1 MAATKKKET
10 RDEIISRVAKE
21 YNITPKEPNSK
32 GTVIA
37 SSKGSQRTYKAN
49 RPAEEQKQV
58 NQSIAQQQ
66 GNAYWAKKKQEG
78 TYNYKWYAGA
88 APTAS
93 ETMAQIFRQS
103 SNDEGFF
110 NKLNGLFDEE
120 TQNSGSVIYS
130 PYRQATNYKAIEGL
144 RALGVDVPDVVTS
157 DWISSMQ
164 SIYASQART
173 TATGYNAAAP
183 TKSSTVENDIAY
195 WLESL
200 EDAENRTGL
209 AEQQVQSLYDEVKY
223 WTERGYGDSEIAK
236 RVKADFSAKYNVLDD
251 MDSART
257 SHEAVR
263 LNRAIDYNG
272 DDTIYGM
279 IWAARNNGGSGD
291 YFQDAVHQRLGQGAL
306 YQRDPASEAARD
318 PSSYES
324 YDPYSQG
331 GTLHELNRKYGV
343 NAFSREWLEANRSM
357 LADPEQAEDWRD
369 IEADLERADTAAAE
383 LEKLNQLIEKQVQ
396 KGKDIDTITEMLNAV
411 CTDGAWGSDKFPTL
425 QKMEATRASGTYLNL
440 AYGVDFTLP
449 KAIARAQQMIDERD
463 AAVETEKAAEP
474 KSDDSLWDK
483 FNRFLASIGIP
494 GLGSYGEEIDGM
506 LAAQK
511 DAYDANTIGKNY
523 ASKVLGIEIYGDL
536 TAQEQALVEQT
547 VDSVE
552 TATKP
557 RATAEEREAANVN
570 IELLQGAL
578 TQAADDPNRQQQ
590 DSYKT
595 KESWTSVAEQNEEE
609 PREGMIEMV
618 AEPTAYVEGMT
629 TAQADYVDEQA
640 ALDAYAQMCQG
651 GEWDSGI
658 FDWAMA
664 QSNNPDAIWAEIGQ
678 GIIDHRTQGAEL
690 TGLAKSWWSKFGGLV
705 DNIGYPTDYSQINDY
720 EAHPENYDSRRAY
733 GTQVYGALEMNEE
746 AYRAGAIG
754 AQQYADNLIRIS
766 DIADGISGMTNGARA
781 TDEQADQYISHT
793 GANAILE
800 KVYDI
805 CKSGMDAQSK
815 QEEATRQ
822 QIYAQN
828 ETLIRQMAAGEPIT
842 DEAAMWGIMSADT
855 SEMRA
860 NDAAYKDALNYIDH
874 ELGAER
880 IADSRINFTTGDAN
894 VDAAWG
900 EEYVHNEGAM
910 VYSQGV
916 TALARA
922 KLDANLQYAAAC
934 GLTLEEYYAKFPEFA
949 RTPRQI
955 VGEARAEYNNAWCEF
970 GGTLEALTKTNESF
984 EGSDVETAAP
994 EVAAK
999 TGQDSLSFSETLA
1012 LAVQKVDASNALDL
1026 EKTLYMMLYGWRD
1039 NAGRVDLL
1047 KGQYSN
1053 DRSAYAADL
1062 DTWEASREAKLRDTY
1077 ENDITAKKAGTS
1089 YEDWRAENSDQQLE
1103 EIRALRESSRDI
1115 FDIGLSIDE
1124 LNAQQ
1129 QIVQKTGNTANVDKV
1144 IAEYGSK
1151 TDQEIYNATA
1161 SLAQSAQM
1169 MLTTALL
1176 GGGMGGTLASTAANA
1191 GGKAYDRFEASG
1203 DYDTAMAASIG
1214 AWVVNAAIEKASFD
1228 RLMPESLGGAM
1239 EQKMLAARS
1248 MLAREGVLGMI
1259 KSPKSLS
1266 KAAQGVVSAA
1276 LKNATG
1282 SVGEG
1287 IEELLQSLTDSVADN
1302 IVYGKSILPSA
1313 EQFSE
1318 AKEEGKAGF
1327 WMGAVMEVGSD
1338 LVFGIPKI
1346 TDYAGNAISKAE
1358 AMLKP
1363 EHDGA
1368 ILNSAIDFEASAM
1381 ALANS
1386 QDALAKIEASS
1397 EYAQK
1402 QQAETELQ
1410 AVEAEMI
1417 EAETAYTEAKSAQ
1430 GAAVTAL
1437 ENANVEA
1444 QDADAFTEAMRKN
1457 MVAAAENLNATNE
1470 RLEQAQADLSAAQAK
1485 QATAQQKLAAAQTI
1499 VQGMYNQ
1506 TMDEAKAHYAQV
1518 VADKYF
1524 AGDSEA
1530 QRAASEKYLNACREL
1545 DAVKTLVR
1553 STAPMNDGQSA
1564 HIDHGRALIAEDSA
1578 EAVVAEAKA
1587 QMDEAYAQTAEGKV
1601 GATQNAEL
1609 QEAAEAAAQAAD
1621 AAKAAPTDARKQL
1634 AAEAA
1639 QAQYAA
1645 VQAQQSLD
1653 NGRDGIS
1660 ARLQSP
1666 VPSEREQAVA
1676 DWKELQNKAST
1687 ATEHARQLT
1696 KLFNETDTQKD
1707 LRSAIENMRQY
1718 TNDDLIDTR
1727 SRNHEAAS
1735 AAYAELQR
1743 AQAAVEIEQ
1752 AWNDMLNGTQDVAA
1766 YQDAREKYDS
1776 AVDNQNRLNYTNNY
1790 KEANGNVGEGLYRED
1805 VRGASGAGGT
1815 GEGSGAAVRGSVTI
1829 RSSGNRR
1836 IAGWQNASRHSGGRR
1851 ADGHLGYESTTGI
1864 TEVSATPEAYV
1875 EALAAAKAARP
1886 EDGHQVSAH
1895 SVEDITEHGLRPYL
1909 TGDGLAG
1916 FAIEP
1921 NGNITGVFKNP
1932 ESKRRDTM
1940 TDMMLTAIA
1949 NGGDR
1954 LDCYAG
1960 DLFNTSASRDQRLGD
1975 LVSKYARY
1983 GFEPVAVVKYNPEYA
1998 ESDKIQ
2004 DIVFFMHN
2012 GKSIAEIQADIA
2024 NKTYASYTPEQLLAL
2039 KQFGPDDYDAAM
2051 AYRDSLIEQRKPD
2064 IQEWRD
2070 TGMGWGDHRTPGK
2083 TGETT
2088 TAEHNPIEILD
2099 ELTRRIRVGYNPGGD
2114 MSVNNM
2120 RMPAGTQGFYN
2131 RLARSITTRTNSAG
2145 DLAVSLHEF
2154 GHAVQDR
2161 LSGLHATPQLIQA
2174 LPQGVRNSYAP
2185 QELDGE
2191 AVAEFVVDYIFSRDE
2206 AIRQAGAQYVQDFE
2220 DMLRADRTLNDAIEY
2235 ASTQTELW
2243 NNASTSSKIGA
2254 TIRDGNDPERNR
2266 VGSWIQDTLR
2276 KVETAIADMT
2286 APADLVSRDF
2296 RNTALYSMHASN
2308 RADMCISRFMI
2319 DPQGRNIGQSLA
2331 ERIYRAGVKGQADI
2345 DEVCRFALA
2354 RHALDRRNQNA
2365 DVFSPEEFSTADLT
2379 AYIEETRNKRP
2390 SIVAGANALVSYWK
2404 DFMDAWWVETGMIS
2418 RQDAREM
2425 REKYP
2430 NYVPTFRVVGKNFAQ
2445 YGGRSSRFQI
2455 RGVTRGGSSLEVI
2468 NPINSIV
2475 RMTQQMVSTVSHNQM
2490 MREFHSEMR
2499 HGGLGYI
2506 ADDVTQEVRLQ
2517 TNNITRMQ
2525 EALEAINDTG
2535 VVDPDLM
2542 DDAYARLLELQ
2553 QRWIG
2558 TGQNHGMN
2566 VVGGVNEMGT
2576 PFFYKVKD
2584 EGLFRLLSGT
2594 ANSSGDMGA
2603 ALRTI
2608 RNFKNLF
2615 TQLTTGKNPGFAL
2628 KNAIRDFQA
2637 SVATGTHSLTYADG
2651 MVRWVRA
2658 FYDVLTQSGAYPE
2671 WKAMGGGEHTRYST
2685 GIDGSDARKATQEI
2699 TDTLLR
2705 GKLTRRGRYATKSTA
2720 LDKISNVFTLERLNT
2735 AIEDASRYVEYRF
2748 GRHDRS
2754 TPEGRQEAF
2763 MASQNVTTNFGTHG
2777 ASRFIQIAN
2786 NVVPF
2791 MNATIQGLNKDINLM
2806 RDLFSGLDRNNND
2819 SARWRQAAPKL
2830 AKTMLNSM
2838 LTAMLQYGILKLAGG
2853 DDDDEDYALL
2863 SQEMRTGNLI
2873 IPIGKDVME
2882 LLGGIGFDRPYI
2894 RIPIS
2899 QSPIARMLY
2908 SAGLDIAANVKDYS
2922 PLEVDM
2928 WRAVKSILGDSMVD
2942 GTVLQAIDDTRNNRT
2957 WYGGEIESEY
2967 MRNFSPE
2974 NRYSNSTPQAI
2985 IELGAAIGVSPAK
2998 LEYLADQYSGFYG
3011 EIITPLI
3018 SAGRLNG
3025 EYSLSESAENL
3036 IYSMLRGYT
3045 IDPVSSNDLNSSY
3058 SSAKTTISEIIA
3070 DGKAGMAMNNLAYSA
3085 DPEEA
3090 YSAAETLNAEF
3101 KALDKQIAALWNE
3114 YNEIKRSTLP
3124 DREKAAQMRAIRRDS
3139 IIPLQ
3144 QEALALYE
3152 EYKMQ
3157 YIDAD
3162 TLALEIYG
3170 RLPGGLKRPIFD

>member
-1 MAATKKKET
+1 MASTKKKET
-10 RDEIISRVAKE
+10 RDEIISRVAQE
-21 YNITPKEPNSK
+21 YNITPKEPSSK

-49 RPAEEQKQV
+49 RTAEEQKQV
-58 NQSIAQQQ
+58 NQSIAQQY
-66 GNAYWAKKKQEG
+66 GNAHWEKKKQEG

-103 SNDEGFF
+103 SDDEGFF
-110 NKLNGLFDEE
+110 NKLSGLFDEE
-120 TQNSGSVIYS
+120 TQNSGSTIYS

-157 DWISSMQ
+157 DWISNMQ

-200 EDAENRTGL
+200 EDAEGRTGL

-223 WTERGYGDSEIAK
+223 WTERGYSDSEIAK
-236 RVKADFSAKYNVLDD
+236 RVKNDFSTKYDVLDD

-331 GTLHELNRKYGV
+331 STLHEMNRKYGV
-343 NAFSREWLEANRSM
+343 NAFSREWLDANRSM

-369 IEADLERADTAAAE
+369 IEADLERADAATAE
-383 LEKLNQLIEKQVQ
+383 LETLNQLIEKQVQ
-396 KGKDIDTITEMLNAV
+396 KGKDIATITEMLNAV
-411 CTDGAWGSDKFPTL
+411 CTDGAWGNDKFPTL
-425 QKMEATRASGTYLNL
+425 QKMEDARASGTYLNL

-449 KAIARAQQMIDERD
+449 KAIAQAQQMVNERD
-463 AAVETEKAAEP
+463 AAAEAEETAET
-474 KSDDSLWDK
+474 KSDDSLWDR

-506 LAAQK
+506 LTAQK

-536 TAQEQALVEQT
+536 TAQEQALVDQT

-552 TATKP
+552 IATKP

-570 IELLQGAL
+570 IALLQGAL

-595 KESWTSVAEQNEEE
+595 KESWTSVAEQTEEE
-609 PREGMIEMV
+609 PREGMIEME

-629 TAQADYVDEQA
+629 TAQVDHVDEQA
-640 ALDAYAQMCQG
+640 TLNAYAQMCQG

-690 TGLAKSWWSKFGGLV
+690 TGLAKSWWNKFGGLV

-720 EAHPENYDSRRAY
+720 EMHPENYDSRRAY

-746 AYRAGAIG
+746 AYRSGAIG

-766 DIADGISGMTNGARA
+766 DVADGISGMTNGERA
-781 TDEQADQYISHT
+781 TDAQADQYISHT
-793 GANAILE
+793 GASAILE
-800 KVYDI
+800 KVYNI

-828 ETLIRQMAAGEPIT
+828 EALIRQIAAGEPIM
-842 DEAAMWGIMSADT
+842 DEAAMWSILSADT
-855 SEMRA
+855 SELRA
-860 NDAAYKDALNYIDH
+860 NDATYKDALNYIDH
-874 ELGAER
+874 ELNAEQ
-880 IADSRINFTTGDAN
+880 IASSSINFTTGDAN

-922 KLDANLQYAAAC
+922 KLDSNLQFAAAC

-955 VGEARAEYNNAWCEF
+955 VGEARAEYNNAWREF

-984 EGSDVETAAP
+984 DGSNVEAAVQEGTG
-994 EVAAK
+994 K
-999 TGQDSLSFSETLA
+999 TGEESLSFAETLA

-1039 NAGRVDLL
+1039 NAGRADLL
-1047 KGQYSN
+1047 RGQYSN

-1077 ENDITAKKAGTS
+1077 ENDITAKQAGTS

-1129 QIVQKTGNTANVDKV
+1129 QIVQKTENTANVDKV

-1151 TDQEIYNATA
+1151 ADQDVYNATA

-1176 GGGMGGTLASTAANA
+1176 GGGMGGTLTATAANA

-1203 DYDTAMAASIG
+1203 DYDTALAASIG
-1214 AWVVNAAIEKASFD
+1214 AWVVNAAIEKTSFD
-1228 RLMPESLGGAM
+1228 RFMPESLGGAM
-1239 EQKMLAARS
+1239 EQKVLAARS

-1266 KAAQGVVSAA
+1266 KAAQGVVSMA
-1276 LKNATG
+1276 LKTATD

-1302 IVYGKSILPSA
+1302 IVYGESILPSA
-1313 EQFSE
+1313 EQFKE

-1327 WMGAVMEVGSD
+1327 WMGAVMGVGSD
-1338 LVFGIPKI
+1338 LVFGMPKV

-1358 AMLKP
+1358 AILKP

-1368 ILNSAIDFEASAM
+1368 ILNSAIDFEARAM

-1410 AVEAEMI
+1410 AVEAEMA
-1417 EAETAYTEAKSAQ
+1417 EAKTAYTDAKSAQ
-1430 GAAVTAL
+1430 ETAVVAL

-1470 RLEQAQADLSAAQAK
+1470 RLKQAEADLSAAQAK
-1485 QATAQQKLAAAQTI
+1485 QATAQQKLAAAQAI

-1518 VADKYF
+1518 VTEKYF
-1524 AGDSEA
+1524 EGDSEA
-1530 QRAASEKYLNACREL
+1530 QRAASEEYLSACREL
-1545 DAVKTLVR
+1545 DAAKALVR
-1553 STAPMNDGQSA
+1553 STTPTSDGQSA
-1564 HIDHGRALIAEDSA
+1564 HIDHGRALVAEDNA
-1578 EAVVAEAKA
+1578 EAMVAEAKA
-1587 QMDEAYAQTAEGKV
+1587 QMDEAYAQTAEHKV
-1601 GATQNAEL
+1601 AAAQSAEL
-1609 QEAAEAAAQAAD
+1609 QEAADAAAQAE
-1621 AAKAAPTDARKQL
+1621 AAANAAPTDSRKRL

-1645 VQAQQSLD
+1645 VQSQQELD
-1653 NGRDGIS
+1653 NSRNDIS
-1660 ARLQSP
+1660 ARLKSP
-1666 VPSEREQAVA
+1666 VPSEREQAVSE
-1676 DWKELQNKAST
+1676 WKSLQDKART
-1687 ATEHARQLT
+1687 ATDRARQLT
-1696 KLFNETDTQKD
+1696 EQFNETDTQRD

-1752 AWNDMLNGTQDVAA
+1752 AWNDMLSGDGGVAA
-1766 YQDAREKYDS
+1766 YQDARGKYDS
-1776 AVDNQNRLNYTNNY
+1776 AVGSPAIQNYANRNET
-1790 KEANGNVGEGLYRED
+1790 ANG
-1805 VRGASGAGGT
+1805 
-1815 GEGSGAAVRGSVTI
+1815 
-1829 RSSGNRR
+1829 
-1836 IAGWQNASRHSGGRR
+1836 
-1851 ADGHLGYESTTGI
+1851 
-1864 TEVSATPEAYV
+1864 
-1875 EALAAAKAARP
+1875 
-1886 EDGHQVSAH
+1886 
-1895 SVEDITEHGLRPYL
+1895 
-1909 TGDGLAG
+1909 
-1916 FAIEP
+1916 
-1921 NGNITGVFKNP
+1921 
-1932 ESKRRDTM
+1932 DT
-1940 TDMMLTAIA
+1940 D
-1949 NGGDR
+1949 
-1954 LDCYAG
+1954 
-1960 DLFNTSASRDQRLGD
+1960 
-1975 LVSKYARY
+1975 
-1983 GFEPVAVVKYNPEYA
+1983 
-1998 ESDKIQ
+1998 
-2004 DIVFFMHN
+2004 
-2012 GKSIAEIQADIA
+2012 
-2024 NKTYASYTPEQLLAL
+2024 
-2039 KQFGPDDYDAAM
+2039 
-2051 AYRDSLIEQRKPD
+2051 QRKPD
-2064 IQEWRD
+2064 IQEWRSV
-2070 TGMGWGDHRTPGK
+2070 GGGWGDHRTPGK

-2114 MSVNNM
+2114 MSVNN
-2120 RMPAGTQGFYN
+2120 RRLSAGVLGFYN
-2131 RLARSITTRTNSAG
+2131 LRAKSITTRTSAAG
-2145 DLAVSLHEF
+2145 DLATALHEF

-2161 LSGLHATPQLIQA
+2161 LSGLHANQQLIQA
-2174 LPQGVRNSYAP
+2174 LPQGVRNSYSQQA
-2185 QELDGE
+2185 LDGE
-2191 AVAEFVVDYIFSRDE
+2191 AVAEFVVDYVFSRDE

-2220 DMLRADRTLNDAIEY
+2220 DMLRADKTLNEAIEY
-2235 ASTQTELW
+2235 ASTQTVLW
-2243 NNASTSSKIGA
+2243 NNADTSSKIGA
-2254 TIRDGNDPERNR
+2254 TIRDGNDPKRNR

-2276 KVETAIADMT
+2276 KVETAIADVT

-2296 RNTALYSMHASN
+2296 RETALYSMHASN

-2354 RHALDRRNQNA
+2354 RHALDRRNENA

-2379 AYIEETRNKRP
+2379 AYIDETSSKRP
-2390 SIVAGANALVSYWK
+2390 NIVAGADALVSYWK

-2418 RQDAREM
+2418 EEDVREM
-2425 REKYP
+2425 RKKYP

-2445 YGGRSSRFQI
+2445 YGGKSSRFQI
-2455 RGVTRGGSSLEVI
+2455 RGVTKGGSSLEVI

-2490 MREFHSEMR
+2490 MREFHNEMR

-2517 TNNITRMQ
+2517 TNDITRMQ
-2525 EALEAINDTG
+2525 EALDAINDTG
-2535 VVDPDLM
+2535 LVDTELM
-2542 DDAYARLLELQ
+2542 DDAYARMLELQ
-2553 QRWIG
+2553 HRWVG
-2558 TGQNHGMN
+2558 TGQNHGTN
-2566 VVGGVNEMGT
+2566 VVSGVSERGM
-2576 PFFYKVKD
+2576 PFFYKIKD
-2584 EGLFRLLSGT
+2584 EGLFQLLSG
-2594 ANSSGDMGA
+2594 AAGKSGDMGA
-2603 ALRTI
+2603 AMRTI

-2637 SVATGTHSLTYADG
+2637 SVSTGTHSLTYADG
-2651 MVRWVRA
+2651 MVRWVMA
-2658 FYDVLTQSGAYPE
+2658 FHDVLTQSGAYSE

-2705 GKLTRRGRYATKSTA
+2705 GKLTGKGEYVTKSTA
-2720 LDKISNVFTLERLNT
+2720 LDKISNVFTLEKLNT

-2748 GRHDRS
+2748 GKHNRS
-2754 TPEGRQEAF
+2754 TAEGRQEAF

-2777 ASRFIQIAN
+2777 ASRLIQIAN

-2806 RDLFSGLDRNNND
+2806 RDLFSGLDSDNSD
-2819 SARWRQAAPKL
+2819 PARWRQAAPKL

-2853 DDDDEDYALL
+2853 DEDDEDYALL

-2873 IPIGKDVME
+2873 IPISKGAME
-2882 LLGGIGFDRPYI
+2882 VLGGIGFDRPYI

-2928 WRAVKSILGDSMVD
+2928 WRAVKSILGDSMID
-2942 GTVLQAIDDTRNNRT
+2942 GTVLQAFDDTRNNRT

-2967 MRNFSPE
+2967 MRNYSPE

-3018 SAGRLNG
+3018 SAGRLSG
-3025 EYSLSESAENL
+3025 EYSLSESAKNL

-3045 IDPVSSNDLNSSY
+3045 IDPVSSNDINSSY

-3085 DPEEA
+3085 DPEDA
-3090 YSAAETLNAEF
+3090 YSAAETLNLEF
-3101 KALDKQIAALWNE
+3101 KALDKQIAAAWNE
-3114 YNEIKRSTLP
+3114 YNEIKRSAMS
-3124 DREKAAQMRAIRRDS
+3124 DNEKAAQMRAIRRET
-3139 IIPLQ
+3139 IVPLQ
-3144 QEALALYE
+3144 MEALALYE

-3170 RLPGGLKRPIFD
+3170 RLPGGLKRPILD